1 MCDSNP
7 AAHVHMHS
15 LIRDVAFR
23 GDFSSISTIATEIAE
38 LRPLRL
44 HVVGDQY
51 FLASRHFFFR
61 NAWAV
66 LFVRYQEY
74 FRRYGS
80 LLKNLKAN
88 LK

>member
-1 MCDSNP
+1 MR
-7 AAHVHMHS
+7 S

-23 GDFSSISTIATEIAE
+23 GDFSSISAIATEIAE

-44 HVVGDQY
+44 HVVGDKY
-51 FLASRHFFFR
+51 WHFFFR